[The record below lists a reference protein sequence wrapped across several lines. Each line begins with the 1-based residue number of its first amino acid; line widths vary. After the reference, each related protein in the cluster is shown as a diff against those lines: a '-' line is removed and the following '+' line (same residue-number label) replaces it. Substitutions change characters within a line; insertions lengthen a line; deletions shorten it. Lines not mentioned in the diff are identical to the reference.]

1 MDHSGAIRDYFR
13 CFAERDRA
21 GLERLLA
28 PSFRHVSPFGIHDDR
43 DRMLDEIWP
52 HVGRTWA
59 ADVQIFGSAPDFM
72 VRYRHAGERSG
83 SMAEWI
89 RFDGEKIAEVEVF
102 VGRT

>member
-1 MDHSGAIRDYFR
+1 MDHAALIRNYFR

-21 GLERLLA
+21 GLERLLVEN
-28 PSFRHVSPFGIHDDR
+28 FRHVSPFGVYDDR

-52 HVGRTWA
+52 HVGRTRA
-59 ADVQIFGSAPDFM
+59 VDIEVFGTAPCFM

-89 RFDGEKIAEVEVF
+89 RFEGPRIAEIEVF
-102 VGRT
+102 AGRS

>member
-1 MDHSGAIRDYFR
+1 MDHAARIRDHYR

-21 GLERLLA
+21 GLERLLVA
-28 PSFRHVSPFGIHDDR
+28 NFRHVSPFGVYDDR

-59 ADVQIFGSAPDFM
+59 VDVEVFGASPAFM
-72 VRYRHAGERSG
+72 ARYRHAGERGG

-89 RFDGEKIAEVEVF
+89 RFEGDKIAEIEVF
-102 VGRT
+102 VGRS